1 MRSRRM
7 SRDML
12 LFFIVVA
19 LAALGNGLSDSVYA
33 NYFRDAYRVTAEQRA
48 FIEFPRELPGLLCML
63 VVALLAGL
71 GDVRTALVAQLLAA
85 VGLLAL
91 GLLTPSF
98 SVMLIFLF
106 INSMGMHLFMP
117 LQESIGMALAEPG
130 QLGRRVGQYASL
142 RMLVGFVSGTLV
154 FFGFRFGFFSFKTP
168 LKLPFL
174 IGAASFLL
182 AALAA
187 SLMSRG
193 ADLKTRPK
201 GRIVFRKAYRWYY
214 LLTLLNGVQ
223 KQMAY
228 VFGSWF
234 IVDVLMKGAD
244 LMSILMII
252 AAFVSIFFTRVLG
265 HLIDRLGIQRMMLIH
280 SLVFLV
286 VYSLYGLAVMGIQTG
301 LLPAA
306 GLGGLII
313 YALFISDRLSMQMG
327 VVRSVYLKS
336 IAVSP
341 EEITNALSTG
351 ISLDH
356 LVSIIA
362 ALLLGQV
369 WKFWGPQWVFFL
381 AASLS
386 LGNLF
391 VALKVKA
398 ERAETE

>member
-1 MRSRRM
+1 MQFRRM

-12 LFFIVVA
+12 LFFFVVA

-33 NYFRDAYRVTAEQRA
+33 NYFRDAYQVTAEQRA
-48 FIEFPRELPGLLCML
+48 FIELPRELPGMLCML

-85 VGLLAL
+85 LGLLAL

-130 QLGRRVGQYASL
+130 QLGRRVGQYASV
-142 RMLVGFVSGTLV
+142 RMGVGFAAGLMV
-154 FFGFRFGFFSFKTP
+154 FFGFRSGLFSFKTP
-168 LKLPFL
+168 IKLTFL
-174 IGAASFLL
+174 IGAGAFLL
-182 AALAA
+182 AALAV
-187 SLMSRG
+187 LMMSRRVDG
-193 ADLKTRPK
+193 MSRPK

-214 LLTLLNGVQ
+214 LLTLLYGVQ
-223 KQMAY
+223 KQIAY

-244 LMSILMII
+244 LMSLLMII
-252 AAFVSIFFTRVLG
+252 ASFISIFFTRLLG
-265 HLIDRLGIQRMMLIH
+265 HLIDRWGVRRMLLVN
-280 SLVFLV
+280 SLAFIFVYILYGLV
-286 VYSLYGLAVMGIQTG
+286 VYGIQIS

-306 GLGGLII
+306 GIGSFII
-313 YALFISDRLSMQMG
+313 YTLFVTDRLSMQMS
-327 VVRSVYLKS
+327 VVKSVYLQS

-356 LVSIIA
+356 LVSIVA
-362 ALLLGQV
+362 ALVLGQV
-369 WKFWGPQWVFFL
+369 WKLWGPQWVFFL
-381 AASLS
+381 AAFLS

-391 VALKVKA
+391 VAFKVRQP
-398 ERAETE
+398 ERRTE

>member
-1 MRSRRM
+1 MQSRRM

-48 FIEFPRELPGLLCML
+48 FIEFPRELPGLLCMV
-63 VVALLAGL
+63 VVALLSGL

-85 VGLLAL
+85 LGLMAL
-91 GLLTPSF
+91 GLFTPSF

-142 RMLVGFVSGTLV
+142 RMIVGFASGTLV
-154 FFGFRFGFFSFKTP
+154 FFGFRTGFFSFQTP

-174 IGAASFLL
+174 IGASAFLL
-182 AALAA
+182 AAVAVGM
-187 SLMSRG
+187 MSRS
-193 ADLKTRPK
+193 ADRKARPK

-234 IVDVLMKGAD
+234 IVDVLLKGAD
-244 LMSILMII
+244 VMSLLMIT
-252 AAFVSIFFTRVLG
+252 ASFVSIFFTRVLG
-265 HLIDRLGIQRMMLIH
+265 HLIDRLGIRRMMLIH
-280 SLVFLV
+280 ALVFLV
-286 VYSLYGLAVMGIQTG
+286 VYTLYGLAVMGIRMS

-306 GLGGLII
+306 GLGSLII

-356 LVSIIA
+356 VVSIVA

-369 WKFWGPQWVFFL
+369 WKLWGPEWVFFL
-381 AASLS
+381 AATLS

-391 VALKVKA
+391 VALRLRDNKV
-398 ERAETE
+398 ETE